1 MKFVWNHAYLL
12 MVLTALAWSGNAITG
27 RGLNDIIPPI
37 GLAFWRWVVA
47 FPILVL
53 IAWPHLQ
60 KDIPK
65 IRENWFVLI
74 VLSVLS
80 ISAYNTF
87 LYYGLLSTTA
97 INSLLINTA
106 RPVAIVLLSL
116 LFFGQGITLKQG
128 CGFFLAFIGTTVI
141 IIKADISRLA
151 SLDFN
156 VGDIWVLAAMGCWA
170 LFTVLLK
177 KRPKM
182 HPTSFITITVFI
194 GALILLPFY
203 IWETLFIKPTP
214 FVLETVLGVF
224 YLAIFASIVAYLFY
238 NRAVEIAGA
247 NKAGQVSY
255 ILPVLGSVLA
265 IFLLDE
271 TFQIYHAIGFMLIL
285 LGVYFGSKGEEI
297 N

>member
-53 IAWPHLQ
+53 IAWPYLQ
-60 KDIPK
+60 NDIPK
-65 IRENWFVLI
+65 IRENWFILI

-87 LYYGLLSTTA
+87 LYFGLLSTTA

-128 CGFFLAFIGTTVI
+128 FGFFLAFIGTTVI

-203 IWETLFIKPTP
+203 IWETLSIKPTP

-255 ILPVLGSVLA
+255 ILPILGSILA

>member
-128 CGFFLAFIGTTVI
+128 FGFFLAFIGTTVI

-255 ILPVLGSVLA
+255 ILPILGSILA

-285 LGVYFGSKGEEI
+285 LGVYFGSKGEQI

>member
-65 IRENWFVLI
+65 IRENWFILI

-128 CGFFLAFIGTTVI
+128 FGFFLAFIGTTVI

-203 IWETLFIKPTP
+203 IWETLSIKPTP

>member
-128 CGFFLAFIGTTVI
+128 FGFFLAFIGTTVI

-156 VGDIWVLAAMGCWA
+156 VGDIWVLAAMGCCA

-203 IWETLFIKPTP
+203 IWETLSIKPTP

-255 ILPVLGSVLA
+255 ILPILGSILA

-271 TFQIYHAIGFMLIL
+271 TFQMYHAIGFMLIL
-285 LGVYFGSKGEEI
+285 LGVYFGSKGEQI

>member
-1 MKFVWNHAYLL
+1 MKFVWNHDYLL

-53 IAWPHLQ
+53 IAWPYLQ
-60 KDIPK
+60 NDIPK
-65 IRENWFVLI
+65 IRENWFILI

-87 LYYGLLSTTA
+87 LYFGLLSTTA

-128 CGFFLAFIGTTVI
+128 FGFFLAFIGTTVI

-203 IWETLFIKPTP
+203 IWETLSIKPTP

-255 ILPVLGSVLA
+255 ILPILGSILA

>member
-106 RPVAIVLLSL
+106 RPVVIVLLSL

-128 CGFFLAFIGTTVI
+128 FGFFLAFIGTTVI

-203 IWETLFIKPTP
+203 IWETLSIKPTP

-255 ILPVLGSVLA
+255 ILPILGSILA

-271 TFQIYHAIGFMLIL
+271 TFQMYHATGFMLIL

>member
-128 CGFFLAFIGTTVI
+128 FGFFLAFIGTTVI

-203 IWETLFIKPTP
+203 IWETLSIKPTP

-255 ILPVLGSVLA
+255 ILPILGSILA

>member
-1 MKFVWNHAYLL
+1 

-128 CGFFLAFIGTTVI
+128 FGFFLAFIGTTVI

-255 ILPVLGSVLA
+255 ILPILGSILA

-271 TFQIYHAIGFMLIL
+271 TFQMYHAIGFMLIL

>member
-1 MKFVWNHAYLL
+1 

-47 FPILVL
+47 FPIFVL
-53 IAWPHLQ
+53 IASPHLQ

-65 IRENWFVLI
+65 IRENWFILI

-80 ISAYNTF
+80 ISTYNTF

-128 CGFFLAFIGTTVI
+128 FGFFLAFIGTTVI

-156 VGDIWVLAAMGCWA
+156 VGDIWVLAAMVCWA

-182 HPTSFITITVFI
+182 HPTSFITITVFL

-255 ILPVLGSVLA
+255 ILPILGSILA

-271 TFQIYHAIGFMLIL
+271 TFQMYHAIGFILIL

>member
-1 MKFVWNHAYLL
+1 

-128 CGFFLAFIGTTVI
+128 FGFFLAFIGTTVI

-255 ILPVLGSVLA
+255 ILPILGSILA

-285 LGVYFGSKGEEI
+285 LGVYFGSKGEQI